1 MIYTAYILNTLF
13 ENHEQG
19 YVICKENEEAARSAY
34 YNQMGI
40 DIEKREKER
49 KARVKKRWIRAC
61 RAVLIQKKVR
71 RMFSL
76 QKEADPN
83 IERIVE
89 KRMMGKIIEDREEDQ
104 KESRKKAAPVKASSS
119 KSSSATKSSSAKRNK
134 VKIVDDDGK

>member
-1 MIYTAYILNTLF
+1 
-13 ENHEQG
+13 
-19 YVICKENEEAARSAY
+19 
-34 YNQMGI
+34 MGI

-49 KARVKKRWIRAC
+49 KARVKKRWIRAY

-76 QKEADPN
+76 QKEVDPN

-89 KRMMGKIIEDREEDQ
+89 KRMMGKIIEDREEDE
-104 KESRKKAAPVKASSS
+104 KESRKKAVPVKATSS
-119 KSSSATKSSSAKRNK
+119 KSSSTTKSSGPKRNR